1 MQCELHFSILSPGI
15 KDFQTDELSEED
27 KHKPKES
34 VSLHASL
41 HSDGDPL
48 NGTEATAV
56 QL

>member
-41 HSDGDPL
+41 HSDGDLL